1 MEYTKVGF
9 IGAGNMGRA
18 LIQSLLSFNKLS
30 KPIGGMKIKNSDKV
44 VFHKKFEKIMIF
56 DPNPQAKKHL
66 PKSEVSWCHSP
77 EEVIRGSSFI
87 FLCIKPKD
95 VKTFF
100 SVNKKY
106 FQKQIVISI
115 IAGFRISSLRKA
127 AHVPQLKV
135 CRIMPNLAALIGQ
148 GTGTVTYSRNIS
160 RIEKSNLE
168 RILSASGLYI
178 ETQETLVDAVT
189 AVSGC
194 GPAFV
199 FLFIEALTQAA
210 IKLKIPRKQALRFAT
225 NTIIGAGS
233 LLQESGQEPL
243 ELTTQVTS
251 PGGMT
256 IEGVNR
262 LNNSDFK
269 NIVMDA
275 VFRTHDKAKELFIK
289 T

>member
-1 MEYTKVGF
+1 MEYTKIGF

-30 KPIGGMKIKNSDKV
+30 KSIGSMKIKNSDKI
-44 VFHKKFEKIMIF
+44 FHRKFEKIMIF
-56 DPNPQAKKHL
+56 DPNSQAKKHL
-66 PKSEVSWCHSP
+66 PKSGISWCHSP
-77 EEVIRGSSFI
+77 EKVIRESSII

-95 VKTFF
+95 VETFF
-100 SVNKKY
+100 STNREH

-115 IAGFRISSLRKA
+115 IAGLKISSLRKV
-127 AHVPQLKV
+127 AHVSQLKV
-135 CRIMPNLAALIGQ
+135 CRIMPNLAASIGQ

-160 RIEKSNLE
+160 RIEKNNLE

-189 AVSGC
+189 AISGC
-194 GPAFV
+194 GPAFA

-210 IKLKIPRKQALRFAT
+210 IKLKIPRKQAFRFAT
-225 NTIIGAGS
+225 NTIIGAGL
-233 LLQESGQEPL
+233 LLQASGQEPL

-262 LNNSDFK
+262 LKNSDFK
-269 NIVMDA
+269 DIVMDA
-275 VFRTHDKAKELFIK
+275 VFRAHSKAKELFIK